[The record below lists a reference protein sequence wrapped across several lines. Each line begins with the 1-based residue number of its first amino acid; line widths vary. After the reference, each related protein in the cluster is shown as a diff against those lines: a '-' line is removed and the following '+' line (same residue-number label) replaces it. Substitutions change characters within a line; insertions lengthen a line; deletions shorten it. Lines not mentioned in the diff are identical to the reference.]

1 MSLPRGVYHQGTG
14 GNARTRSKISGI
26 LLYTGK
32 RTGFKCQSSNFI
44 SLNIFLKFV
53 YFLQCCNDVVQ
64 ERFASE
70 LKYEMALKLA
80 ALHIYQYA
88 LSCNMTGKIHLKNI
102 E

>member
-1 MSLPRGVYHQGTG
+1 MQERDPKSLEYFYTQVRGQC
-14 GNARTRSKISGI
+14 
-26 LLYTGK
+26 K

-44 SLNIFLKFV
+44 SLNILLKFV